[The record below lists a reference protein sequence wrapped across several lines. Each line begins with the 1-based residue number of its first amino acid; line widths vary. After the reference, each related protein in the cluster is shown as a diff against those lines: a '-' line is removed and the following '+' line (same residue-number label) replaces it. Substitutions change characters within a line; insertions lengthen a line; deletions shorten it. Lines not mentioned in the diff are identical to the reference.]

1 MALPKLFESVN
12 PKLDKPKMML
22 TNNKDLKKIL
32 KDAQTRGWEF
42 LKSPRG
48 HIKGKHPSGK
58 TATIS
63 VSPSD
68 HRVLMNIEKD
78 LRT

>member
-1 MALPKLFESVN
+1 
-12 PKLDKPKMML
+12 MML
-22 TNNKDLKKIL
+22 TNNKDLKKLL
-32 KDAQTRGWEF
+32 KDAMDRGWEF
-42 LKSPRG
+42 TKSGRG
-48 HIKGKHPSGK
+48 HIKGKHSSGK

-68 HRVLMNIEKD
+68 YRVLRNIEKD

>member
-1 MALPKLFESVN
+1 
-12 PKLDKPKMML
+12 ML

-32 KDAQTRGWEF
+32 KDAETQGWVF
-42 LKSPRG
+42 SKGIR

-58 TATIS
+58 TTTIS

-68 HRVLMNIEKD
+68 YRVLKNIQRD
-78 LRT
+78 LRVG

>member
-1 MALPKLFESVN
+1 
-12 PKLDKPKMML
+12 ML

-32 KDAQTRGWEF
+32 KDAETQGWVF
-42 LKSPRG
+42 SKGIR

-58 TATIS
+58 TTTIS

-68 HRVLMNIEKD
+68 RRVLKNIQRD
-78 LRT
+78 LRVG

>member
-1 MALPKLFESVN
+1 
-12 PKLDKPKMML
+12 MML
-22 TNNKDLKKIL
+22 TNNKELRKIL
-32 KDAQTRGWEF
+32 KDAEEQGWAFTKSRGN
-42 LKSPRG
+42 
-48 HIKGKHPSGK
+48 HIKGKHTTGK

-68 HRVLMNIEKD
+68 HRVLMNIERD

>member
-1 MALPKLFESVN
+1 
-12 PKLDKPKMML
+12 ML

-32 KDAQTRGWEF
+32 KDAETQGWVF
-42 LKSPRG
+42 SKGIR

-58 TATIS
+58 TTTIS

-68 HRVLMNIEKD
+68 RRVLKNILRD
-78 LRT
+78 LRVG